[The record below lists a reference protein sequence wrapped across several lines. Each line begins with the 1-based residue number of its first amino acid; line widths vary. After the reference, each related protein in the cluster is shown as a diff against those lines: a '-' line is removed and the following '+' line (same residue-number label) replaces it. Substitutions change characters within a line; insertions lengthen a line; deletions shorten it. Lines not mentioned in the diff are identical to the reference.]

1 MNKILSIFDGSSI
14 AYRSYFVFKDNPLFN
29 SYGENTSAE
38 FGFLNSVLKVLKE
51 TRSNYIAVCF
61 DKGKS
66 KRENYYIKY
75 KIHRPKMP
83 DELSLSIYR
92 IKQIVSALNYKIFEI
107 EGYEADDIIG
117 TIVYKLK
124 NSFDKTYI
132 ISSDKDLIQLVEDNV
147 FVYDTRSGI
156 LYDKNKVVEK
166 FGIEPKFLPDYL
178 TLIGDIS
185 DNIEGIRGIGPKT
198 AIELINKFGN
208 LENLIENLD
217 NLPPKIYVEI
227 IKYKD
232 EIIKRRDELFKLKIL
247 DIQFDEEELK
257 IKKPDRLKLFSILRY
272 LEFYKFMEEFSE
284 NAQSIEIIEND
295 FKIDDFDIVEIY
307 NNFVYKFKDGIVYK
321 RVLKPEDLE
330 KRILAFDSKSLFKNN
345 AKFIEFD
352 LVLADY
358 LVDPEFA
365 SNKSTIEPIEYILLK
380 YLGQKLNFKNNEQI
394 IAQKLKAVYLLKDE
408 LENELKNLEMEK
420 LLKEIEIPVS
430 KVICDIERNG
440 IKVDTDYLLH
450 LKKEF
455 ETNLKEIEKNIYEL
469 AGIRFNI
476 NSPKQLSDVLFNKLK
491 LKPIK
496 KTKTGYSTDTET
508 LLELSKIHP
517 IAKKILEYRELFK
530 LKTTYIDSILSLVNP
545 ITKRIYP
552 QYNQR
557 GTSTGRISAFNPN
570 IQTIPIKSELGR
582 KIRKAFISD
591 EGKIFIKADYSQIEL
606 RILAHLSE
614 DENLVYAFLND
625 FDVHIATSRIIF
637 QKDDINDEERRVGK
651 TINFAI
657 IYGISPYGLS
667 KQLNIDE
674 NLAKQFIESYFNYY
688 KGVKM
693 WIEETKK
700 FARENGF
707 VKTILNRRRI
717 IPKIGINSQNKV
729 IREAWERICIN
740 TPVQGSASDIIKI
753 AMIRTNKYNIV
764 LQIHDELVFEVDEN
778 KVETCSKEIKEIM
791 ENVLNLKV
799 PLKVDVEIG
808 KNL

>member
-1 MNKILSIFDGSSI
+1 MKFLSIIDASSI
-14 AYRSYFVFKDNPLFN
+14 AYRSYFVFKENPLFN

-51 TRSNYIAVCF
+51 TKSNYIAVCF

-75 KIHRPKMP
+75 KIQRPKMP

-92 IKQIVSALNYKIFEI
+92 IKQIVNALNYKIFEI
-107 EGYEADDIIG
+107 EGYEADDIIA

-124 NSFDKTYI
+124 SSFDKIYI
-132 ISSDKDLIQLVEDNV
+132 ISSDKDLLQLIENNV
-147 FVYDTRSGI
+147 FLYDTRSGI
-156 LYDKNKVVEK
+156 LYDKNKVFEK
-166 FGIEPKFLPDYL
+166 FGVEPKFLPDYL
-178 TLIGDIS
+178 ALVGDVS
-185 DNIEGIRGIGPKT
+185 DNIEGIKGIGPKT

-232 EIIKRRDELFKLKIL
+232 EIVKRRDELFKLKIL
-247 DIQFDEEELK
+247 DIQINEEELK
-257 IKKPDRLKLFSILRY
+257 IKDPNRFKLFSILRY

-284 NAQSIEIIEND
+284 NAPKVDIINGDFEIN
-295 FKIDDFDIVEIY
+295 DFDIVEIY

-330 KRILAFDSKSLFKNN
+330 KRIIAFDSKSLFKNN
-345 AKFIEFD
+345 AKSIDFD
-352 LVLADY
+352 LILADY
-358 LVDPEFA
+358 LIDPEFA

-380 YLGQKLNFKNNEQI
+380 YLGQKISFLDKEQI
-394 IAQKLKAVYLLKDE
+394 IAQKLRAVYILKDE
-408 LENELKNLEMEK
+408 LEKELKNLEMEK

-440 IKVDTDYLLH
+440 IKVDVDYLIN
-450 LKKEF
+450 LKKDF
-455 ETNLKEIEKNIYEL
+455 ELNLREIEKQIYEL
-469 AGIRFNI
+469 AGTKFNI
-476 NSPKQLSDVLFNKLK
+476 NSPKQLSEILFNRLK

-496 KTKTGYSTDTET
+496 KTKTGYSTDIET
-508 LLELSKIHP
+508 LVELSKIHP

-570 IQTIPIKSELGR
+570 IQTIPIKSELGK

-591 EGKIFIKADYSQIEL
+591 EGKMFIKADYSQIEL

-614 DENLVYAFLND
+614 DENLIYAFLND

-637 QKDDINDEERRVGK
+637 QKDEISEEERRVGK

-674 NLAKQFIESYFNYY
+674 SLAKQFIENYFNYY
-688 KGVKM
+688 KGVKR
-693 WIEETKK
+693 WIEETKT
-700 FARENGF
+700 FAKENGF

-753 AMIRTNKYNIV
+753 AMIKTNKYNIV
-764 LQIHDELVFEVDEN
+764 LQIHDELVFEVEED
-778 KVETCSKEIKEIM
+778 KVETYSKEIKEIM

-799 PLKVDVEIG
+799 PLKVDIEIG
-808 KNL
+808 KSL